1 MRKIRMTIGLLLIL
15 IGLIGGATAKV
26 SAATT
31 ANTGVTGRVV
41 DGKTAQP
48 WVYGAEVVAIQTTIT
63 PGFLGTT
70 TLAADGTFT
79 INYSS
84 SGTPTDDL
92 NMCASV
98 GGCVAPQ
105 NFANV
110 QVLIVFTCD
119 INTSNGTRSNYQTSN
134 DSNCPLDPL
143 GAATSPVLTGLPN
156 NMEVQYTDTFV
167 GTVRNLGD
175 IDTNR
180 GPTAVSLQTITAAS
194 TTNWLLILLPMLFI
208 MTGGWLLVKRPT
220 VARQPVTR
228 QRS

>member
-1 MRKIRMTIGLLLIL
+1 MRKLRMIIGVLLIL
-15 IGLIGGATAKV
+15 VGLIGGMVANV

-48 WVYGAEVVAIQTTIT
+48 WRYGAEVVAIQTTIT

-70 TLAADGTFT
+70 TLNADGTFT

-84 SGTPTDDL
+84 TGTPTDDL

-105 NFANV
+105 DFANV

-119 INTSNGTRSNYQTSN
+119 IESTNTRPDYQTSN
-134 DSNCPLDPL
+134 DTNCPLDPL
-143 GAATSPVLTGLPN
+143 GPDTTPVLTGLPN

-167 GTVRNLGD
+167 GSVRNLGD

-180 GPTAVSLQTITAAS
+180 GPTAVSLQTITATS
-194 TTNWLLILLPMLFI
+194 TTNWLLVLLSLLSI
-208 MTGGWLLVKRPT
+208 MTGGWLLVKRP
-220 VARQPVTR
+220 ALAR